1 MKPILLIDFGS
12 TNTKVTA
19 VDLDEEM
26 ILGTAASY
34 TTVETDINEGL
45 TSALELLEGRTGKL
59 DFEARYACSSAA
71 GGLRM
76 LGSGLVPELTAKAA
90 KEAAL
95 GAGAKVLKIY
105 SYELTEDD
113 LEEIKEISPDIF
125 LLTGGTDGGNKDTI
139 IANAAKLA
147 SLSCDFPIL
156 VAGNRAAARTCEK
169 ILKESGKEAF
179 VCENVMPRL
188 GELNIVPVQK
198 KIREIFLE
206 RIIKAKGL
214 DKAGELIEG
223 IMMPTPAAVL
233 NAMELLSKGTNKG
246 EPGIG
251 DLIGI
256 DVGGATTDIYSM
268 AEGAPERNNTVIKGI
283 PEPFAK
289 RTVEGDIGM
298 RYSAAGIAQAA
309 GTSAIENLSG
319 LDGDRVWELLDY
331 ISSETSAMPT
341 DDDLKSLDF
350 ALASLAVKIG
360 TGRHAGTS
368 EKVYTPLGEAFMQ
381 QGKDLTTVNKIIV
394 TGGSLIHNDK
404 VKEIASQ
411 ALYSFDE
418 VDSLRPLEA
427 EILVDKKYILSA
439 MGLLGQYEP
448 DIALRIMRKELVS
461 YGTCKQEI
469 K

>member
-1 MKPILLIDFGS
+1 MKPVLFIDFGS

-19 VDLDEEM
+19 VDLDEEI

-45 TSALELLEGRTGKL
+45 EEALGILESGIGKL
-59 DFEARYACSSAA
+59 KFQSRYACSSAA

-76 LGSGLVPELTAKAA
+76 LASGLVPELTAKAA

-95 GAGAKVLKIY
+95 GAGAKVLKVY

-113 LEEIKEISPDIF
+113 LAEIEDVSPDIF
-125 LLTGGTDGGNKDTI
+125 LLTGGTDGGNKDII

-147 SLSCDFPIL
+147 TVKSTFPVLI
-156 VAGNRAAARTCEK
+156 AGNRAAAQSCNEF
-169 ILKESGKEAF
+169 LKAAGKE
-179 VCENVMPRL
+179 VYICENVMPKL
-188 GELNIVPVQK
+188 GELNIEPVQK

-206 RIIKAKGL
+206 KIISAKGL
-214 DKAGELIEG
+214 DRAGQLIDG

-233 NAMELLSKGTNKG
+233 CAMEILSG
-246 EPGIG
+246 GIG

-268 AEGAPERNNTVIKGI
+268 AEGSPQRMNTVIKGL

-298 RYSAAGIAQAA
+298 RYSAFGIAQAA
-309 GTSAIENLSG
+309 GIAALEKVTG
-319 LDGDRVWELLDY
+319 LDGYEIEQLLER
-331 ISSETSAMPT
+331 ISSDTAAMPT
-341 DDDLKSLDF
+341 DDNLKKLDF
-350 ALASLAVKIG
+350 GLASMAVKIG
-360 TGRHAGTS
+360 MARHAGTA
-368 EKVYTPLGEAFMQ
+368 EKVYTPLGEAYMQ
-381 QGKDLTTVNKIIV
+381 QGKDLSRVNKVVV
-394 TGGSLIHNDK
+394 TGGSLIHNER
-404 VKEIASQ
+404 VKEIAAN
-411 ALYSFDE
+411 ALYGIAE
-418 VDSLRPLEA
+418 PASLRPMEA

-448 DIALRIMRKELVS
+448 EKAYRIMRKELVS

>member
-1 MKPILLIDFGS
+1 
-12 TNTKVTA
+12 
-19 VDLDEEM
+19 
-26 ILGTAASY
+26 
-34 TTVETDINEGL
+34 
-45 TSALELLEGRTGKL
+45 
-59 DFEARYACSSAA
+59 
-71 GGLRM
+71 
-76 LGSGLVPELTAKAA
+76 
-90 KEAAL
+90 
-95 GAGAKVLKIY
+95 
-105 SYELTEDD
+105 
-113 LEEIKEISPDIF
+113 
-125 LLTGGTDGGNKDTI
+125 
-139 IANAAKLA
+139 
-147 SLSCDFPIL
+147 
-156 VAGNRAAARTCEK
+156 
-169 ILKESGKEAF
+169 
-179 VCENVMPRL
+179 
-188 GELNIVPVQK
+188 
-198 KIREIFLE
+198 
-206 RIIKAKGL
+206 
-214 DKAGELIEG
+214 
-223 IMMPTPAAVL
+223 MPTPAAVL

-360 TGRHAGTS
+360 TGRHAGIS